1 MKQTKGTVLYLEYQP
16 IYDTV
21 KPYFCYI
28 SPQVLSGNPITN
40 QKYEETSVDVKDIR
54 GSTTKFTLDQN
65 GFEIEEHQLSDDY
78 DFDRLQQDEKLIL
91 QYGQDMEN
99 FLKKKLG
106 AKKVIM
112 FDHEVGG
119 ISSHICF
126 SVANLPG

>member
-1 MKQTKGTVLYLEYQP
+1 MKQTKGTVFYLERQP

-40 QKYEETSVDVKDIR
+40 QKYEEISVDVKDVR
-54 GSTTKFTLDQN
+54 SSATKFTLDQN

-106 AKKVIM
+106 VKKVIM
-112 FDHEVGG
+112 FDHEVGA
-119 ISSHICF
+119 ISSHIYF
-126 SVANLPG
+126 RVANLP